1 MIYRRRL
8 CTTAQVEGRKLGSES
23 PGDPKGRLRG
33 DGAYVLSVRFLEEC
47 DVCIRR
53 GF

>member
-1 MIYRRRL
+1 M
-8 CTTAQVEGRKLGSES
+8 ESRKLGSES
-23 PGDPKGRLRG
+23 AGDPKGRLSG
-33 DGAYVLSVRFLEEC
+33 DGAHMLSVRFLEEC

>member
-1 MIYRRRL
+1 MIYRRL
-8 CTTAQVEGRKLGSES
+8 CTAAQVEGRKLGSES
-23 PGDPKGRLRG
+23 AGDPRGRLRE
-33 DGAYVLSVRFLEEC
+33 DGAHMLSVRFLEEY